1 MTREE
6 HRIQKLKKVAQHLNA
21 AAKEL
26 LAHTECEALRKEL
39 EALEHRVQQRIER
52 ENPALLTN
60 IYDNELTKELEV

>member
-39 EALEHRVQQRIER
+39 ERTLAHYEYKYKRI
-52 ENPALLTN
+52 
-60 IYDNELTKELEV
+60 TKFKLKNDE